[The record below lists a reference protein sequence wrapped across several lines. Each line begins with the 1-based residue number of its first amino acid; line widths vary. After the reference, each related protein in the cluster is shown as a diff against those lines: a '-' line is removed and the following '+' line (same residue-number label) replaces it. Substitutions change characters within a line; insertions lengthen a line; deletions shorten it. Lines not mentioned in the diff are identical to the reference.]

1 MKNSLSIIILFC
13 VVFFSCKK
21 KDLPESEPTAPEFVA
36 SFEVQGNAVKLEAG
50 NNDYYMN
57 SSHYWDTLHSLY
69 VCKGDLRQKT
79 FQMGGGYA
87 LTILFNDTKTG
98 SAAAA
103 MSIDSALILGDH
115 LYNDMNTSGLTQRVD
130 FTPIKAYDAN
140 ADYHWSVYDGSTTKN
155 YTGTYGISP
164 NLEIGK
170 TYSVSF
176 NAKDASGVCDARHTN
191 VFKAGS
197 KLQTNVT
204 ITRDL
209 TIPEMRYKLSYDLPG
224 YASSFRCRWDFG
236 DNTTST
242 VINPTK
248 LYQPGTYTVGLTL
261 VDKNMNDSCISYY
274 QLNATN
280 GVACDANY
288 FAKFNNSI
296 QNNRLYSSVTILLTD
311 PNGKVYSSHDLVQ
324 PQSSL
329 FQILSVSDYLLNDAG
344 QPTKRVKVKFNCVL
358 NHGTESISLTN
369 GEAVIAVSYK

>member
-1 MKNSLSIIILFC
+1 MKNSLSIIILLT
-13 VVFFSCKK
+13 VVLFSCKK
-21 KDLPESEPTAPEFVA
+21 KDLPQSEPTAPEFVA
-36 SFEVQGNAVKLEAG
+36 SFEVQGSTVKLEAG

-57 SSHYWDTLHSLY
+57 SSYYWDTLHNLY

-87 LTILFNDTKTG
+87 LTILFNDTKT
-98 SAAAA
+98 SHANAS
-103 MSIDSALILGDH
+103 MNIDSALIPGDH
-115 LYNDMNTSGLTQRVD
+115 LYNDMNTSGLTQRAD
-130 FTPIKAYDAN
+130 FTPMKAQNMN
-140 ADYHWSVYDGSTTKN
+140 ADYSWSVYDGSVTKN
-155 YTGTYGISP
+155 YTGSYSISP

-176 NAKDASGVCDARHTN
+176 NSKDAAGVCDASHTN

-204 ITRDL
+204 VTRDI

-242 VINPTK
+242 AINPTK

-280 GVACDANY
+280 GNVCDANY
-288 FAKFNNSI
+288 FAKFNNTI

-311 PNGKVYSSHDLVQ
+311 PNGKVYTSHDLIQ
-324 PQSSL
+324 PQSSS
-329 FQILSVSDYLLNDAG
+329 FQILSVSDYMLNDAG
-344 QPTKRVKVKFNCVL
+344 QHTKRVKVKFNCVL
-358 NHGTESISLTN
+358 NHGSESITLNN
-369 GEAVIAVSYK
+369 GEASIAVSYK